1 MNHLEVLKSPLLTE
15 KLDQLREEQLTYA
28 FKVDRRATKLEVKA
42 AVEKLFKVHVEDVR
56 TLTVRGK
63 NKRAGTSV
71 GQRPTWKKAL
81 IRLRDGEK
89 LDIFE
94 GGA

>member
-28 FKVDRRATKLEVKA
+28 FKVDRRATKFDVKA
-42 AVEKLFKVHVEDVR
+42 AIERIFKVHVEDVR

-63 NKRAGTSV
+63 NKRAGNTL
-71 GQRPTWKKAL
+71 GQRPNWKKAL
-81 IRLRDGEK
+81 IRLRTGEK

>member
-42 AVEKLFKVHVEDVR
+42 AVEQLFKVHVEDVR

>member
-1 MNHLEVLKSPLLTE
+1 MNHHEVLKTPLLTE
-15 KLDQLREEQLTYA
+15 KLDALREEQATYA
-28 FKVDRRATKLEVKA
+28 FKVDRRASKLDVKA

-56 TLTVRGK
+56 TLVVHGK
-63 NKRAGTSV
+63 NKRAGTAV

-81 IRLRDGEK
+81 IRLREGEK

>member
-1 MNHLEVLKSPLLTE
+1 MDQLQVIKAPLLTE

-28 FKVDRRATKLEVKA
+28 FKVDRRASKYDVKA
-42 AVEKLFKVHVEDVR
+42 AVEHIFKVHVEDVR
-56 TLTVRGK
+56 TLVVRGK
-63 NKRAGTSV
+63 KKRVGSGV
-71 GQRPTWKKAL
+71 GQQPNWKKAL
-81 IRLRDGEK
+81 VRLRDGEK

>member
-15 KLDQLREEQLTYA
+15 KLDQLREDQLTYA
-28 FKVDRRATKLEVKA
+28 FKVDRRATKFDVKA
-42 AVEKLFKVHVEDVR
+42 AIEKLFKVHVEDVR
-56 TLTVRGK
+56 TLVVRGK
-63 NKRAGTSV
+63 NKRAGTSM

-81 IRLRDGEK
+81 IRLRTGEK

>member
-63 NKRAGTSV
+63 NKRAGTAL
-71 GQRPTWKKAL
+71 GQRPNWKKAL